1 MTVAYIVNAGNNTV
15 SICTVHAP
23 DGALNSCSVSTGNG
37 TFNSPLAI
45 TVNASASI
53 AYIANFGSSQVSD
66 CPIQSDGLFGTCTTL
81 NDATFGDMTG
91 ITLSPSG
98 DYLYAS
104 NIGTSTGDGSVS
116 ICPVRQDGS
125 LASCASSGNMGGLF
139 AYPQVIAVNP
149 TGTVLYSSGVA
160 NQLSMTLCAITAG
173 GGSLSACTTAS
184 GSGPAPN
191 PGFLAV
197 QGIGFNALGTMAYVG
212 NSGNSGPI
220 SNFVSICPV
229 NPDGSFGNCT
239 ITDGN
244 GTFNFTANAAI
255 GLFISSA
262 TQFAYVP
269 NDGSNTVSIC
279 PIEQDGSL
287 GACATSDG
295 GGSLNQP
302 SALFLASVPGP

>member
-1 MTVAYIVNAGNNTV
+1 
-15 SICTVHAP
+15 
-23 DGALNSCSVSTGNG
+23 
-37 TFNSPLAI
+37 
-45 TVNASASI
+45 
-53 AYIANFGSSQVSD
+53 VSD
-66 CPIQSDGLFGTCTTL
+66 CPIETDGLFGTCTTL
-81 NDATFGDMTG
+81 NDATFGLMTG

-98 DYLYAS
+98 DYLYTS
-104 NIGTSTGDGSVS
+104 NFGTGTGDGSVS
-116 ICPVRQDGS
+116 ICPVNHDGS

-139 AYPQVIAVNP
+139 AYPEMIGVNP
-149 TGTVLYSSGVA
+149 VGTLLYSSGVA
-160 NQLSMTLCAITAG
+160 NQLSMTLCAIAAG
-173 GGSLSACTTAS
+173 SGSLSACTTAS
-184 GSGPAPN
+184 GSGPAPD
-191 PGFLAV
+191 PGFLAP
-197 QGIGFNALGTMAYVG
+197 QGISLNAQGTIAYIG

-229 NPDGSFGNCT
+229 NPDGSFGSCT

-262 TQFAYVP
+262 TQLAYVP

-287 GACATSDG
+287 GVCTTSDG

-302 SALFLASVPGP
+302 SAIFLASVPGP